1 MRRRELDDSRT
12 SCLIGEDLFRVFIV
26 AASKLYGDAV
36 VSSDPHLQE
45 LVSVYAMVSRMRV
58 MCSPQTV
65 ECAEK
70 IMVSTL
76 DTSERAARSYGV
88 QWVAVH
94 EGARRLG
101 IDADAAEE
109 AVAEALA
116 AHRIIGDGSNP
127 PHSRGLPEL

>member
-76 DTSERAARSYGV
+76 DTFFTPNKTVRELHEVMKSGSGIDPLKAFSVAAR
-88 QWVAVH
+88 
-94 EGARRLG
+94 
-101 IDADAAEE
+101 EE
-109 AVAEALA
+109 LLSLA
-116 AHRIIGDGSNP
+116 
-127 PHSRGLPEL
+127 